1 VKSAVPSVLSYG
13 PTGMVLDRGQALMD
27 NRSLSFRGEMTRSW
41 SDEQEEI
48 GYSIRSI
55 SYSQSME
62 HSSNNSLSSLSVTG
76 NPGEIPYLSYVRHQS
91 RTTYRKL
98 LSSQGC
104 SR

>member
-1 VKSAVPSVLSYG
+1 MKSAVPSVLSYG

-27 NRSLSFRGEMTRSW
+27 NRSLSFRGEVTRSW

-62 HSSNNSLSSLSVTG
+62 HSSNNSLSSLLCYRQPG
-76 NPGEIPYLSYVRHQS
+76 RNPLSFVY
-91 RTTYRKL
+91 RTSKPDDV
-98 LSSQGC
+98 S
-104 SR
+104 